1 MKERSERALKKILS
15 VGLPITAIAATIFV
29 LKRSR
34 KSRRKIMTFSEIYED
49 NFCEKWASFKNTNSY
64 KPTN

>member
-1 MKERSERALKKILS
+1 MRERSERALKKILS
-15 VGLPITAIAATIFV
+15 VGLPITALAATIFA

-34 KSRRKIMTFSEIYED
+34 KSRGKIMTFSEIYED
-49 NFCEKWASFKNTNSY
+49 NFCEKWAGLKSTNSY

>member
-15 VGLPITAIAATIFV
+15 VGLPITALAATIFV

-34 KSRRKIMTFSEIYED
+34 KSRGKIMTFSDIYED
-49 NFCEKWASFKNTNSY
+49 NFCEKWAS
-64 KPTN
+64 